1 MRNGTSPKR
10 ARPVVAIDGP
20 AAAGKSTI
28 GKLLAAE
35 TGFVYVDS
43 GALYRAV
50 ALAAGRRGIPLTD
63 GPALEVMMAGLDLR
77 PVRTAEGMRMFL
89 DGQDVTEVI
98 RGEQAGF
105 AASTVSAL
113 PEVRRALLAIQR
125 DLGRDGGIVMDGRD
139 IGTVI
144 FPDAEVKFFLTASTE
159 ERGRRRWLEVR
170 AGGRDCTLDQ
180 VVDEVHRRDRQDS
193 TRAEAPLR
201 PAEDAILIDSTGLEP
216 AAVVARLK
224 ELLVRHLTRA

>member
-35 TGFVYVDS
+35 TGFVYVDT

-63 GPALEVMMAGLDLR
+63 GPALEGMMAGLDLR

-89 DGQDVTEVI
+89 DGQDVTEAI

-113 PEVRRALLAIQR
+113 PEVRRALLALQR

-144 FPDAEVKFFLTASTE
+144 FPDAEVKFFLTASAE
-159 ERGRRRWLEVR
+159 ERSRRRWLEVR

-180 VVDEVHRRDRQDS
+180 VVDEVRRRDRQDS

>member
-35 TGFVYVDS
+35 TGFVYVDT

-50 ALAAGRRGIPLTD
+50 ALAAGRRAIPLTD
-63 GPALEVMMAGLDLR
+63 GPALERMMTGLDLR

-89 DGQDVTEVI
+89 EGQDVTETI

-113 PEVRRALLAIQR
+113 PEVRRALLALQR

-144 FPDAEVKFFLTASTE
+144 FPDAEVKFFLTASAE
-159 ERGRRRWLEVR
+159 ERGRRRWLEAR
-170 AGGRDCTLDQ
+170 ADGRDRSLDQ
-180 VVDEVHRRDRQDS
+180 VVDEVRRRDRQDS

-216 AAVVARLK
+216 AAVVARMK